1 MKKIFIKSLV
11 FIVPLF
17 FLTWVTMAQGI
28 VKGKIIDSQTKEE
41 LVGATVMVE
50 GTTQGAAASLD
61 GTFTL
66 NTSEE
71 GAQTLI
77 FRCVGYKEL
86 KKNVQ
91 IGTQPL
97 NLGTIAMQTEAIGLG
112 DVTVTA
118 SVAVQRKTPVAV
130 AVIEPTAIENKLST
144 QEFPEILK
152 STPSVYATKEGGGY
166 GDSRINLRG
175 FSSENIAVMINGVP
189 VNGMENG
196 KVYWSNWAG
205 LSDVTRSMQVQRGLG
220 ASKVSVPS
228 VGGSINI
235 LTKTTDVKE
244 GGSVSYAVGN
254 DGYNKISF
262 NVSTGL
268 RNGWAISFLGAKTW
282 GDGYIQGTNFDG
294 YSYFANISKQLGN
307 HQFSLTAFG
316 APQKHFQRSSYDK
329 LTIEGWKKLE
339 AQMGPDRQYR
349 YNPTYGFG
357 PGNQQKSAYYNV
369 YHKPQISLNH
379 FWQINEKSS
388 LSSVVYVSIGRGYG
402 HSGQGYNSEY
412 SNGWYGSNSGVINNT
427 YRNTDGTF
435 AYDQIYKM
443 NSESENGSLMVIG
456 KLLNH
461 HDWYGLLSTYT
472 TTVARKIDLSAGIDF
487 RYYKGVH
494 RLELSD
500 LFGGAYYCDVRYRS
514 NVKVA
519 NNAAAADP
527 NFVNQKLGIG
537 DVIYRDYDG
546 YIAQGG
552 AFFQAEYN
560 SGPLSTFVAG
570 SISNSSY
577 WMRNHF
583 YYDKA
588 HEKSSTESFLGWT
601 AKGGA
606 NYNLNE
612 HHNVFANIG
621 YISRAPFYS
630 SGVFLNSNT
639 SNATNPEAVNEKTF
653 SVELGYGFRSSM
665 FSANLNLY
673 RTAWLDKTM
682 ARSSDITL
690 ADGTTDRWSINMQ
703 GVDALH
709 QGIELDFVLR
719 PVNWL
724 RVNGMFSIGD
734 WKWNSVATGYFYN
747 SAGQPLAKS
756 DGTVASGVGA
766 DDHAKA
772 IIDLDGV
779 RVGNSAQTT
788 FALGASVEPLRGL
801 HIGGDYSFWGRN
813 YADFSISTND
823 LGFGAKKKYESPW
836 RIPSA
841 GELDMN
847 MNYRFKMGKLGAVIY
862 ANVNNV
868 LDNITIADALDGS
881 DHDWKTARV
890 FYRFGRTYSVRLKIN
905 F

>member
-1 MKKIFIKSLV
+1 MKSAFSRTLV
-11 FIVPLF
+11 LLVSMCFVSVMAI
-17 FLTWVTMAQGI
+17 AQGTI
-28 VKGKIIDSQTKEE
+28 KGKVVDSQTKEP
-41 LVGATVMVE
+41 LVGATIMVD
-50 GTTQGAAASLD
+50 GTTEGVAADLD
-61 GTFTL
+61 GGFVLKTTK
-66 NTSEE
+66 S
-71 GAQTLI
+71 GKQTLV
-77 FRCVGYKEL
+77 FRSVGYKEV
-86 KKNVQ
+86 KKEVIIRNEVK
-91 IGTQPL
+91 
-97 NLGTIAMQTEAIGLG
+97 LGTIALQTETIGLG

-130 AVIEPTAIENKLST
+130 AVIEPMAIENKLST

-152 STPSVYATKEGGGY
+152 STPSVYATKDGGGY

-175 FSSENIAVMINGVP
+175 FESENIAVMVNGVP

-196 KVYWSNWAG
+196 RLYWSNWAG

-220 ASKVSVPS
+220 AAKVSVPS

-235 LTKTTDVKE
+235 VTRTTDAHE

-254 DGYNKISF
+254 DGYNKIAF

-268 RNGWAISFLGAKTW
+268 KNGWAVSLLGSKTW
-282 GDGYIQGTNFDG
+282 GDGYIQGTSFDG
-294 YSYFANISKQLGN
+294 YSYFANISKQIN
-307 HQFSLTAFG
+307 DRHQLSLTVFG

-329 LTIEGWKKLE
+329 LTIEGWKKME
-339 AQMGPDRQYR
+339 SQMGPGRQYR
-349 YNPTYGFG
+349 YNATYGFDMNG
-357 PGNQQKSAYYNV
+357 KQKSAYYNV

-402 HSGQGYNSEY
+402 HSGQGYNSTY
-412 SNGWYGSNSGVINNT
+412 ANGWFGSSSGVINNT
-427 YRNTDGTF
+427 YRNADGTF
-435 AYDQIYKM
+435 AYDQIYKL
-443 NSESENGSLMVIG
+443 NQESENGSLMAMG

-461 HDWYGLLSTYT
+461 HDWYGLMSTYT
-472 TTVARKIDLSAGIDF
+472 TTIADKISLYGGIDF

-494 RLELSD
+494 RVELSD

-514 NVKVA
+514 TVKA
-519 NNAAAADP
+519 ENNAAAADP
-527 NFVNQKLGIG
+527 DFVNKKLGIG
-537 DVIYRDYDG
+537 DVVYRDYDG

-552 AFFQAEYN
+552 LFGQAEYN
-560 SGPLSTFVAG
+560 DGPLSVFVAG
-570 SISNSSY
+570 SVSNSSY

-583 YYDKA
+583 YYDKS
-588 HEKSSTESFLGWT
+588 HEKSSTESFIGWT
-601 AKGGA
+601 VKGGA
-606 NYNLNE
+606 NYNLTE

-621 YISRAPFYS
+621 YISRAPFYT
-630 SGVFLNSNT
+630 GVFLNANT
-639 SNATNPEAVNEKTF
+639 SNATNPDAVNEKTF
-653 SVELGYGFRSSM
+653 SVELGYGFRSAI
-665 FSANLNLY
+665 FSANVNLY

-682 ARSSDITL
+682 ARSNDINL

-709 QGIELDFVLR
+709 QGVELDFVFR
-719 PVNWL
+719 PID
-724 RVNGMFSIGD
+724 RVRINGMFSIGD

-766 DDHAKA
+766 EDHAKTT
-772 IIDLDGV
+772 IDLDGV

-788 FALGASVEPLRGL
+788 FSLGATVEPLKGL
-801 HIGGDYSFWGRN
+801 HVGADYNFWGRN
-813 YADFSISTND
+813 YADFSISAND
-823 LGFGAKKKYESPW
+823 MGFNTEKAYESPW

-841 GELDMN
+841 GELDLN
-847 MNYRFKMGKLGAVIY
+847 MNYRFRMGKLWGTFY

-868 LDNITIADALDGS
+868 LDNLSIADALDGN
-881 DHDWKTARV
+881 DHTWKTARV

>member
-1 MKKIFIKSLV
+1 MKRGLIKALLLMTSLC
-11 FIVPLF
+11 F
-17 FLTWVTMAQGI
+17 VTCMAMAQGTI
-28 VKGKIIDSQTKEE
+28 KGKVVDSQTKEP
-41 LVGATVMVE
+41 LVGATIMID
-50 GTTQGAAASLD
+50 GTTEGVAADLD
-61 GTFTL
+61 GSFSLKTSQSGKLTL
-66 NTSEE
+66 V
-71 GAQTLI
+71 
-77 FRCVGYKEL
+77 FRSVGYSEL
-86 KKNVQ
+86 KKEVSLNKD
-91 IGTQPL
+91 L
-97 NLGTIAMQTEAIGLG
+97 NLGAVNMKSESIGLG

-130 AVIEPTAIENKLST
+130 AVIEPITIENKLST

-175 FSSENIAVMINGVP
+175 FESENIAVMVNGVP

-196 KVYWSNWAG
+196 RVYWSNWAG

-228 VGGSINI
+228 TGGSINI
-235 LTKTTDVKE
+235 LTRTTDAKE

-254 DGYNKISF
+254 DGYNKIAF

-268 RNGWAISFLGAKTW
+268 KNGWAISLLGSKTW
-282 GDGYIQGTNFDG
+282 GDGYIQGTKFEG
-294 YSYFANISKQLGN
+294 YSYFANVSKQLGTS
-307 HQFSLTAFG
+307 HQLSLTVFG

-339 AQMGPDRQYR
+339 NQMGPGRQYR

-357 PGNQQKSAYYNV
+357 LNGEQKSGYYNV

-379 FWQINEKSS
+379 VWQINEKSS

-402 HSGQGYNSEY
+402 HSGQGYSSTY
-412 SNGWYGSNSGVINNT
+412 ANGWYGSSNGVINNT
-427 YRNTDGTF
+427 YRNVDGTF
-435 AYDQIYKM
+435 AYDQIYKL
-443 NSESENGSLMVIG
+443 NSESENGSLMAMG

-461 HDWYGLLSTYT
+461 HNWYGFLSTYS
-472 TTVARKIDLSAGIDF
+472 TTVADKINLYGGVDF
-487 RYYKGVH
+487 RYYKRVH
-494 RLELSD
+494 RVELSD

-514 NVKVA
+514 NVNAA

-527 NFVNQKLGIG
+527 DFINQKLGIG
-537 DVIYRDYDG
+537 DVVYRDYDG
-546 YIAQGG
+546 YIVQGG
-552 AFFQAEYN
+552 AFAQAEYN
-560 SGPLSTFVAG
+560 DGPLSVFVAG
-570 SISNSSY
+570 SLSNSSY

-583 YYDKA
+583 YYDKS

-601 AKGGA
+601 VKGGA

-621 YISRAPFYS
+621 YISRAPFYT
-630 SGVFLNSNT
+630 GVFLNANT
-639 SNATNPEAVNEKTF
+639 SNATNPDAVNEKTF
-653 SVELGYGFRSSM
+653 SVEIGYGFRSSI
-665 FSANLNLY
+665 FTANVNVY
-673 RTAWLDKTM
+673 RTAWMDKTM
-682 ARSSDITL
+682 ARSTDINL
-690 ADGTTDRWSINMQ
+690 SDGTSDRWSINMQ

-709 QGIELDFVLR
+709 QGVELDFIIR
-719 PVNWL
+719 PIE
-724 RVNGMFSIGD
+724 RVQINGMFSIGD
-734 WKWNSVATGYFYN
+734 WKWNSLATGYFYN

-756 DGTVASGVGA
+756 DGTLASAVGA
-766 DDHAKA
+766 EDHAKS

-788 FALGASVEPLRGL
+788 FSLGATVEPLKGL
-801 HIGGDYSFWGRN
+801 HIGGDYTFWGRN
-813 YADFSISTND
+813 YADFSISAND
-823 LGFGAKKKYESPW
+823 LNFNTTKEYETPW

-841 GELDMN
+841 GELDLN
-847 MNYRFKMGKLGAVIY
+847 LNYRFKMGKLGAGIY

-868 LDNITIADALDGS
+868 LDNITIADALDGA